1 MNVNKGQRQSNNRAN
16 RLKRSLQR
24 VYIRFIRIRGE
35 PHNIALG
42 FALGLF
48 VGMSPSMGAQTVIA
62 IFLAALLKWN
72 KISAAIGVWITNP
85 FTAPVIYFV
94 TYRIGAKLLGVTKNY
109 TPNDEP
115 TLTIVEKLLQKAP
128 DIFWALLIGG
138 IIVGIPLAVIG
149 YYISFSA
156 VQKYQDRIRRRLAE
170 RKERF
175 ARKKQRKRE
184 EAIIRESR
192 EA

>member
-1 MNVNKGQRQSNNRAN
+1 MNVNKRQRQSNNRAN

-35 PHNIALG
+35 PNNIALG

-85 FTAPVIYFV
+85 FTAPVIYLV

-115 TLTIVEKLLQKAP
+115 TLTIVEKMLQKAP
-128 DIFWALLIGG
+128 DIFWALIVGG
-138 IIVGIPLAVIG
+138 IIVGIPLAIIG
-149 YYISFSA
+149 YYFSFSA
-156 VQKYQDRIRRRLAE
+156 VQRYQDRIRRRIAE
-170 RKERF
+170 RKEKF
-175 ARKKQRKRE
+175 ARKKQRKRD
-184 EAIIRESR
+184 EAIAIERR